1 MGRLFRSKVAWVVG
15 GVALILV
22 LFIGMMVWRTL
33 HKKAPPPPPPP
44 IVQTLSVAPRTVPEI
59 IDTSGTVIAKESVEV
74 RPQTTGVLTSVLIHD
89 GQVVRKG
96 QLLFVIDPR
105 PLADALK
112 QARGTLAKDEALA
125 VDQAD
130 TERRLRTLMQ
140 QDSVAAKTYATAL
153 NTLNSLRA
161 AVAADRAAVDQ
172 AAASLAYTQVRAPIS
187 GRAGA
192 VLVKQGNLAATGS
205 STPLVVINTQTPIEV
220 SFALPLVHVQA
231 VRNAADAAPGRVLT
245 VSARDS
251 VSGKEIDRGVLI
263 FQSNAFDTTSGT
275 LDFRARFTNAR
286 QSLSPGQF
294 VTVRVLLSKG
304 DGVLA
309 VPETAL
315 QQGQEGPYVYCLVD
329 GHAKVRQL
337 SVARL
342 VDGQAVVSKGLKA
355 GDEVILT
362 VPNDLRDGSPVQ
374 SARDAAR
381 KSAAKAPAQ

>member
-1 MGRLFRSKVAWVVG
+1 
-15 GVALILV
+15 
-22 LFIGMMVWRTL
+22 
-33 HKKAPPPPPPP
+33 
-44 IVQTLSVAPRTVPEI
+44 
-59 IDTSGTVIAKESVEV
+59 
-74 RPQTTGVLTSVLIHD
+74 
-89 GQVVRKG
+89 
-96 QLLFVIDPR
+96 
-105 PLADALK
+105 
-112 QARGTLAKDEALA
+112 
-125 VDQAD
+125 
-130 TERRLRTLMQ
+130 
-140 QDSVAAKTYATAL
+140 
-153 NTLNSLRA
+153 
-161 AVAADRAAVDQ
+161 
-172 AAASLAYTQVRAPIS
+172 
-187 GRAGA
+187 
-192 VLVKQGNLAATGS
+192 
-205 STPLVVINTQTPIEV
+205 
-220 SFALPLVHVQA
+220 VHVQA